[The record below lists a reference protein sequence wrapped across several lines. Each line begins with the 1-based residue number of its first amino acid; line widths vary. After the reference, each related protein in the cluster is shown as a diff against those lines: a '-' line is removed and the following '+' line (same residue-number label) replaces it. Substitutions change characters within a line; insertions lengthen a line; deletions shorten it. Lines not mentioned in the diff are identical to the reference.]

1 MKRLLLA
8 ASVLAAACDSGKHD
22 PTGSR
27 STAFRLTQLVNAVAG
42 VEVTFTVDALDPSG
56 TVDTNYRGT
65 VQFATDDS
73 VSTAPGET
81 SFSPTDAGRIIAKVV
96 FKTAGARTFVV
107 VDKANPSALGLVHV
121 AVSPG
126 TAARLTLEGL
136 PAQVVVDA
144 IQNLTVTVRDTFDNP
159 VTDYAGTIRFASSDA
174 RASPI
179 PDTTFGPADLGV
191 KVVAV
196 QFGTTG
202 TQSLS
207 ASDIATASIA
217 GSASTQVTN
226 SPAARLVLSGI
237 PPATLSG
244 TPLTVT
250 VTAVDNHGNVATDF
264 TGTVHFA
271 STDPKAALPPDY
283 AFTANDQGSQ
293 TFAVVL
299 TSAMTSTII
308 VSSADL
314 PAVQAGVSVHE
325 AGAAQV
331 KLEGLPA
338 QVSVDAIQNVTVR
351 VCDALGNTVTDYA
364 GTLRFAN
371 TDGQASPI
379 SDVSFVPADLGT
391 KIVTVQFGTAGTQT
405 LSASD
410 ALDPQIAGAATTQ
423 VLHGPAGRLV
433 LTGIPP
439 STVAGTTLTAN
450 VTAVD
455 THGNVATDFTGTVHF
470 ASTDPTAA
478 LVADLVFTAA
488 DLGSSTFPVAFTRAG
503 ASSLTATSARLPAA
517 TANTV
522 VRAAAASQVTLEG
535 LPAQVV
541 VDVSRNVTV
550 TVRDAFGNP
559 ATDYAGTLRFTNS
572 DPQAPPLADTTF
584 VPADAGVK
592 VVAVQ
597 FGTAGRESLS
607 ARDTVTPSI
616 AGSTSVEVLHGPA
629 ARLALTGI
637 PPSTIAGTLLTGAVT
652 AVDNHGNVVTD
663 FTGTVHFSSTDPKAQ
678 LQADAAFSAADKGVR
693 SFSSVLTTTGAWSVS
708 VSQVGGAAAGATAN
722 VAVANAPASRITLD
736 AHAAQV
742 PVDTDAVFTI
752 TIRDRFGNPALDY
765 AGTVHFVLSD
775 PGASTINDLTFAPA
789 MFATADVTVQLATAG
804 EQSLLAFDA
813 RDAAIS
819 GSASFKVINGPATGY
834 GLSALPT
841 TAVAGE
847 PLTLTIT
854 ALDAHGNPV
863 LNYAGS
869 AAVTSSDV
877 SDRLPPPGAF
887 VNGARNVSLAFVTS
901 GQHHATVSE
910 VGGLIHVD
918 TSEVTIVSAD
928 AGTLVV
934 ASSSTIAGA
943 VAPATVAA
951 KDAFGNVVASYRATV
966 TLTSTDP
973 QAILPAPYTFAGAD
987 AGQHTFSVTLK
998 TAGTWSVTAGD
1009 GVISGTAA
1017 FSVGPAAAT
1026 NCDLTVIGKAGAEL
1040 AFRVKVMDAFMNIAT
1055 SYTGAMTF
1063 ASSDAQAQ
1071 LPPPATYAASDRG
1084 SRDFTAVLP
1093 TPGDQT
1099 IRATDPAASFSCQGS
1114 VSIVTAQ
1121 FFAVTFNG
1129 SEAWAGTA
1137 RSATV
1142 QAQNA
1147 TGAPITDYKGTI
1159 VFSSSDPAASLPP
1172 GVTLT
1177 GTEGGQAAVNVT
1189 FKTIGLQ
1196 TFGAKDSADAAR
1208 TGTAFQ
1214 LVHGLAYTDPPA
1226 GGKVRLVLNAAATSA
1241 SVVQLDL
1248 VSNASLFAVGVSDPQ
1263 NPFGVVLPSSVRN
1276 GAFAAGMNLPLDST
1290 KVGPD
1295 TQLLVLAPVASAIL
1309 SLGAAPLA
1317 AGSAFANGVLYSGIS
1332 QKRFDPTLSCRPS
1345 CTNDHMRGDAQ
1356 VRPFPGANSLYYSL
1370 RLKLTPGAAPGTVFD
1385 GQALAGNA
1393 RFRAAVRDRSGSEPF
1408 SGASDFAIG
1417 KLEVK

>member
-1 MKRLLLA
+1 MA
-8 ASVLAAACDSGKHD
+8 
-22 PTGSR
+22 
-27 STAFRLTQLVNAVAG
+27 
-42 VEVTFTVDALDPSG
+42 
-56 TVDTNYRGT
+56 
-65 VQFATDDS
+65 
-73 VSTAPGET
+73 
-81 SFSPTDAGRIIAKVV
+81 
-96 FKTAGARTFVV
+96 
-107 VDKANPSALGLVHV
+107 
-121 AVSPG
+121 
-126 TAARLTLEGL
+126 
-136 PAQVVVDA
+136 DA
-144 IQNLTVTVRDTFDNP
+144 IENVTVTVRDTFDNP
-159 VTDYAGTIRFASSDA
+159 ATDYAGTIRFASSDA

-217 GSASTQVTN
+217 GSTSTQVTN
-226 SPAARLVLSGI
+226 GPAASLVLSGI

-250 VTAVDNHGNVATDF
+250 VTAVDNHGNLATDF

-271 STDPKAALPPDY
+271 STDPKAALPTDY
-283 AFTANDQGSQ
+283 AFTASDQGSQ

-299 TSAMTSTII
+299 TSAMTSTLT

-314 PAVQAGVSVHE
+314 PAAMASVSVHE
-325 AGAAQV
+325 AAAAQV
-331 KLEGLPA
+331 RLEGLPA
-338 QVSVDAIQNVTVR
+338 QVTADAIQNVTVR
-351 VCDALGNTVTDYA
+351 VCDAMGNTVTDYA

-379 SDVSFVPADLGT
+379 SDLSFVPADLGT

-410 ALDPQIAGAATTQ
+410 AFDAQIVGAATTQ

-439 STVAGTTLTAN
+439 STVAGTL
-450 VTAVD
+450 
-455 THGNVATDFTGTVHF
+455 
-470 ASTDPTAA
+470 
-478 LVADLVFTAA
+478 L
-488 DLGSSTFPVAFTRAG
+488 
-503 ASSLTATSARLPAA
+503 AA
-517 TANTV
+517 T
-522 VRAAAASQVTLEG
+522 
-535 LPAQVV
+535 
-541 VDVSRNVTV
+541 
-550 TVRDAFGNP
+550 
-559 ATDYAGTLRFTNS
+559 
-572 DPQAPPLADTTF
+572 
-584 VPADAGVK
+584 
-592 VVAVQ
+592 
-597 FGTAGRESLS
+597 
-607 ARDTVTPSI
+607 
-616 AGSTSVEVLHGPA
+616 
-629 ARLALTGI
+629 
-637 PPSTIAGTLLTGAVT
+637 VT

-693 SFSSVLTTTGAWSVS
+693 SFSLVLTTAGAWSVS
-708 VSQVGGAAAGATAN
+708 VSQVGGSAAGATAN

-742 PVDTDAVFTI
+742 PVDTDAVFTV

-789 MFATADVTVQLATAG
+789 MFATADVAVQLATAG

-819 GSASFKVINGPATGY
+819 GSASFKVTNGPATRY

-847 PLTLTIT
+847 PLSLTIT

-869 AAVTSSDV
+869 AAVTATDA

-910 VGGLIHVD
+910 VGGLIRVD

-943 VAPATVAA
+943 VAPATVTA

-966 TLTSTDP
+966 ALTSTDP
-973 QAILPAPYTFAGAD
+973 QAILPAPYTFTGAD

-998 TAGTWSVTAGD
+998 TAGTWSVTASD

-1026 NCDLTVIGKAGAEL
+1026 NCDLTVIGKAGAEV
-1040 AFRVKVMDAFMNIAT
+1040 AFRVKVMDTFTNLAT
-1055 SYTGAMTF
+1055 SYTGTMTF

-1071 LPPPATYAASDRG
+1071 LPPPATYATSDRG

-1099 IRATDPAASFSCQGS
+1099 IGATDPAASFSCQGN

-1159 VFSSSDPAASLPP
+1159 AFSSSDPAASLPP

-1177 GTEGGQAAVNVT
+1177 GTEGGHAAVNVT

-1196 TFGAKDSADAAR
+1196 TFSAKDSADATR
-1208 TGTAFQ
+1208 TGTAFE

-1248 VSNASLFAVGVSDPQ
+1248 VSNATLFAVGVSDPK

-1276 GAFAAGMNLPLDST
+1276 GAFAAGMNLPLDGT

-1295 TQLLVLAPVASAIL
+1295 TQLLVVAPVASAIL

-1317 AGSAFANGVLYSGIS
+1317 AGAAFANGVLYSGIS

-1408 SGASDFAIG
+1408 SGTADFAIG